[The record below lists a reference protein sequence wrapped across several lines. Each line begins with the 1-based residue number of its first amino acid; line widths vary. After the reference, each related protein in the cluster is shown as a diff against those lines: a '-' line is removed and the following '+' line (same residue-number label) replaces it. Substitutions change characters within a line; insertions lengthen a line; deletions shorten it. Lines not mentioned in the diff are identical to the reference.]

1 MQQVLESLQVMRLL
15 VTVQEEIMTNGPAV
29 AYRTARVPS
38 QHLHWIAFLPAPDLL
53 GSLAMTSLGSTV
65 STATQPRP
73 LGPESLAEQIRRHLF
88 SSQAKSPSLATQ
100 HDYYIALALAV
111 RDRLLRNW
119 VDTAET
125 YTHQGVRTATYLSAE
140 YLLGPHLENNLV
152 NLGMREEAEA
162 ACRVLGLNLE
172 QLIALEPEPGL
183 GNGGLG
189 RLAACFQE
197 SLASLELP
205 AIGYGIRYEFG
216 IFRQSIGPDGQHEST
231 DAWLTLG
238 NPWEVIRPEWRYPV
252 QIGNRTVIGV
262 AHDTPITGYGVRTAN
277 TLRLWSAMAPEAFDF
292 ASFNAGDYTRAVLAK
307 MQSETLSKV
316 LYPNDEFDQGKRLR
330 LSQQIF
336 FVSCSLQDMF
346 RILRGQGLSARDFHT
361 KFAVQLNDTH
371 PAIAVAELMRL
382 LIDEEQLDWDTAW
395 SITTASLSYTN
406 HTLLPEALETWGLEL
421 FEELLPRQ
429 LQIIY
434 EINASFL
441 RMVRIKNP
449 GNPELLERVSLI
461 EEGPQRRV
469 RMAHLAVVGSHHTN
483 GVAELHSQLLREQ
496 VLADFARIWPDRFT
510 NVTNGVTPRRWLAVA
525 NRSLSTLLDG
535 AIGEGWRRDLFQLQR
550 LEPLLGDTGF
560 LEGWQAARLQAKQ
573 RLAGHIQDQLGVMV
587 DPTSLFDVQV
597 KRIHEYKRQH
607 LAALEVVQRYLRLRN
622 GEDLPPRTVIFGGKA
637 APGYAMAKLIIRLI
651 VGIAEIVNMDPAMR
665 GRLRVVFLPNFSVS
679 LGQLVY
685 PAVDLS
691 EQISTAG
698 KEASGTGNMKMA
710 LNGALTIGTLDGAN
724 IEIRER
730 VGADHF
736 FLFGHNAEQVARLQQ
751 EGYHPQPWLER
762 NPSLREAIE
771 LIGSGHFSE
780 GDRQLFHPLL
790 ANLCNQDP
798 FQVVADAADYS
809 RAQNAVDLAWQQP
822 EAWSRSS
829 ITNTMNCGFF
839 SSDRAIAEYAKR
851 IWKIQSLS
859 IGS

>member
-1 MQQVLESLQVMRLL
+1 MQQVLESLQVMQLL

-29 AYRTARVPS
+29 VYRTARVPS

-152 NLGMREEAEA
+152 NLGMREEAED
-162 ACRVLGLNLE
+162 ACRVLGLNLD

-216 IFRQSIGPDGQHEST
+216 IFRQSIGSDGQHEST
-231 DAWLTLG
+231 DALLTLG

-382 LIDEEQLDWDTAW
+382 LIDEEKLDWDTAW

-434 EINASFL
+434 EINARFL
-441 RMVRIKNP
+441 RMVRIENP

-651 VGIAEIVNMDPAMR
+651 VGIAEIVNMDPAMG

-809 RAQNAVDLAWQQP
+809 RAQNAVDQAWQQP

-851 IWKIQSLS
+851 IWKIQSVS